1 MTFKTIFFNRYFD
14 KNRLKSLILWSLK
27 KSGEKKTIELLEKL
41 KDVGF
46 QYATKAGL
54 SLGIDDLKIPPN
66 KANLITEA
74 ETQILISRIEYEKGH
89 LTHVERFQQM
99 IDIWNRTS
107 ETLKQSVIENFRSTD
122 ILNPVYM
129 MAFSGARGNISQV
142 RQLVGMRGLM
152 ADPQGQILEF
162 PIKSNFREGLTL
174 TEYIISCFGA
184 RKGLV
189 DTALRTANSG
199 YLTRRLVDV
208 SQHIIVRQ
216 LDCGTERGIFLTDMK
231 DGKKTILK
239 VENRIIGRVLAEN
252 IDDLAKRNQ
261 DISPALAANIAKI
274 KKSILVRSPLTC
286 EAKKSIC
293 QLCYGWSLAHGNLVS
308 LGEAVGILAAQSIG
322 EPGTQLTMRTF
333 HTGGV
338 FSADAMDEIRAPFD
352 GHIIFSDALQGILIR
367 TIHGKI
373 AFLTKIEGTF
383 SITSSVDYSK
393 VNYSIPSSTVLFIRQ
408 NEKVFKRQLLAEY
421 SSIFIS
427 KNQSIQSK
435 YNVHSNIEG
444 EVFFENV
451 NLALKKGKDGDKVRT
466 AIKFG
471 SLWVLSGKIYHSLYP
486 SSLYPK
492 IHDIV
497 DKNSI
502 MSQITFISP
511 YSGKIQ
517 SNLNTRRSKNFQNF
531 SLDITKQFLIFP
543 IQNIRYK
550 KFVYFINLLNCKNDK
565 FLFFNSINCKTSKT
579 DTTEISFKAFPEIY
593 KIETGG
599 FLLADRRFLNN
610 SKTKGL
616 LFFLKEESYILRPN
630 KTQKNRNKKGF
641 TTYKGISIK
650 KQHSSNKNEQ
660 IIKFNQSI
668 NLDSESKSSLD
679 SNKKQQN
686 FVTFQSV
693 SSISLMRMN
702 QSSNK
707 YENSISSK
715 LFLSKTL
722 QKILLYKYNKQ
733 GIKRPLYSKASGIIF
748 LEKNNNNG
756 IKQNSTFEQKQDLFI
771 LDNSF
776 QNFITKKYENP
787 LIRLKKIS
795 NSKIYT
801 FKKRIINEP
810 SPPTPSFYDGN
821 EGETSRKKTIE
832 NLIRKKSLNT
842 HLNNRYKSNF
852 FLNETKTY
860 DIRLKIK
867 SGWIYF
873 LSSVEYFL
881 NYNEKIFFPGSKVFN
896 TVLFDQHYIHIQLLS
911 NTIGF
916 SRKNSINTFRTN
928 KFRWTNIVFK
938 QKIEKLNYLT
948 IKNEKVIKYICV
960 QFINLKKYEKNRISK
975 LSKKPSFLKVQAF
988 SKIKYFFLIQK
999 ISQFSILNL
1008 KNYKKLIYQQGV
1020 KFNLSNNKVFFTKKQ
1035 KTKLL
1040 GSPESF
1046 YLELKIDI
1054 EKYLEFD
1061 LLNKQKMYL
1070 SFNEG
1075 KVGTAA
1081 SESFRKKYI
1090 KNSSYIFEIDFTFHQ
1105 LNKSCFCVN
1114 HIQFN
1119 KPRALTFSHI
1129 KDIKL
1134 LKFMLPD
1141 SKKRNLEK
1149 NIHTK
1154 NYIFNQL
1161 EILEKNSVILTS
1173 FLTPYEG
1180 EITKTKLDNT
1190 DREKKLIVTNVD
1202 KISFSLNCE
1211 KSNVKIGQLIRYGEE
1226 ITNGLG
1232 VRESGQV
1239 IQIDQ
1244 DKITLRKAIPIL
1256 FSSKGMI
1263 HVDHKDLV
1271 EKNTPLVTLFYEQLK
1286 TGDIVQG
1293 IPKIEELFEARQTK
1307 EGEELRENLHI
1318 KLKQLFE
1325 MYKQQGTPQE
1335 AARISIEKIQQI
1347 LVNNVQQV
1355 YQSQGVTI
1363 ADKHIEI
1370 IVRQMTAKVKIIDG
1384 GRTGLLRGELI
1395 DLEWVET
1402 VNLGIEAQNILG
1414 VQGFE
1419 LEKAEYEPIILGIT
1433 KAALETESFISAASF
1448 QETTRILGQAAIER
1462 KTDFLRGLKE
1472 NVILGHLIPAGTG
1485 FSLSFDPQIKVSGVL
1500 MKLSWLNYNDMAK
1513 LLSKTKQK

>member
-239 VENRIIGRVLAEN
+239 VENRIIGRVLAED
-252 IDDLAKRNQ
+252 IEDLAKRNQ

-352 GHIIFSDALQGILIR
+352 GHVTFSEALQGILIR

-373 AFLTKIEGTF
+373 AFLTKIEGNF
-383 SITSSVDYSK
+383 SITSSVDSSK
-393 VNYSIPSSTVLFIRQ
+393 LNYSIPSSTVLFIRQ
-408 NEKVFKRQLLAEY
+408 NEKVFKHQLLAEY

-451 NLALKKGKDGDKVRT
+451 NLALKKGKDGDRVRT

-492 IHDIV
+492 INDIV

-502 MSQITFISP
+502 MSQISLVSP

-517 SNLNTRRSKNFQNF
+517 SNLNSRRPKNFQNNIQNF

-543 IQNIRYK
+543 IKNIRYK
-550 KFVYFINLLNCKNDK
+550 KFVYFINLLNFENDK
-565 FLFFNSINCKTSKT
+565 FLFFNSINYKTSKT
-579 DTTEISFKAFPEIY
+579 DTPEISLKAFPEIY

-599 FLLADRRFLNN
+599 FLLGDRRFLNN

-630 KTQKNRNKKGF
+630 KNQNNRNKKGF
-641 TTYKGISIK
+641 TTYKGIPIK
-650 KQHSSNKNEQ
+650 KQHLSNKNEQ
-660 IIKFNQSI
+660 IIKFNPSI
-668 NLDSESKSSLD
+668 DFHSKSKSSLD
-679 SNKKQQN
+679 SNRKGKD
-686 FVTFQSV
+686 FVKFQSL
-693 SSISLMRMN
+693 ITN
-702 QSSNK
+702 QSNNK
-707 YENSISSK
+707 DENSISSK
-715 LFLSKTL
+715 LFLSKTS
-722 QKILLYKYNKQ
+722 QKTFLYKFNKQ
-733 GIKRPLYSKASGIIF
+733 GIKRPLYSKTSGIVF

-756 IKQNSTFEQKQDLFI
+756 IQQNSTFEQKQDFFI

-776 QNFITKKYENP
+776 QNFITQKYENP
-787 LIRLKKIS
+787 LMRLKKIS

-801 FKKRIINEP
+801 FKKKIINEP
-810 SPPTPSFYDGN
+810 IPTF
-821 EGETSRKKTIE
+821 RKKIIE
-832 NLIRKKSLNT
+832 NLLRKNSRNT
-842 HLNNRYKSNF
+842 HLKTSHLNKRYKSNF
-852 FLNETKTY
+852 FLNGNKTSE
-860 DIRLKIK
+860 IRLKIK

-873 LSSVEYFL
+873 LSSVDYFL
-881 NYNEKIFFPGSKVFN
+881 NYNEKIFFPGSKIFN
-896 TVLFDQHYIHIQLLS
+896 TVLFDQQYIHIQLVS
-911 NTIGF
+911 NTIDF
-916 SRKNSINTFRTN
+916 SRKKSRNTFTTN

-948 IKNEKVIKYICV
+948 IKNEKVIKSICV
-960 QFINLKKYEKNRISK
+960 QFIHLKKYEKNRISK
-975 LSKKPSFLKVQAF
+975 LSRKPSFSNAQNF

-999 ISQFSILNL
+999 ISQFTILNL
-1008 KNYKKLIYQQGV
+1008 NNYKKLIYQQGV
-1020 KFNLSNNKVFFTKKQ
+1020 KFNLSNNKVFFTKQQ

-1046 YLELKIDI
+1046 YLESKIDI
-1054 EKYLEFD
+1054 EKYLEFE
-1061 LLNKQKMYL
+1061 LLNKQKIY
-1070 SFNEG
+1070 FQ
-1075 KVGTAA
+1075 VGTTA
-1081 SESFRKKYI
+1081 SDSFRKKYI

-1134 LKFMLPD
+1134 LQFMLKD
-1141 SKKRNLEK
+1141 SKNINFEQ

-1202 KISFSLNCE
+1202 KISFYLNCE

-1226 ITNGLG
+1226 ITNGVG

-1244 DKITLRKAIPIL
+1244 DKITLRKAVPIL

-1263 HVDHKDLV
+1263 HVDHNDLV

-1325 MYKQQGTPQE
+1325 MYKQQVTPQE

-1347 LVNNVQQV
+1347 LINSVQQV

-1402 VNLGIEAQNILG
+1402 VNLGIEAQNVLG

-1513 LLSKTKQK
+1513 LLSKNKQN